1 MGAISTLFAVACA
14 AASQTSGAAPQTNAS
29 YDAVMRAQY
38 EAHSVP
44 VAQRAEEAKRVYD
57 AYLNSIGEK
66 TKSQSETSSG
76 GAGETSH

>member
-1 MGAISTLFAVACA
+1 MGALPTLFALVCA
-14 AASQTSGAAPQTNAS
+14 AAQTGNTGPQTNGS

-38 EAHSVP
+38 AAHSAP

-66 TKSQSETSSG
+66 MKSQSENYSG
-76 GAGETSH
+76 NAGDTSH